1 MRPRSRLM
9 AKKRLPTI
17 REGYEEL
24 LQDMNQT
31 NSCLTVHAE
40 ALSSEA
46 YLQSI
51 CQLARPAFPLR
62 EPDREILALGSLDSF
77 RSGLRLSHVSPPA
90 PSRPPSP
97 TARRHIHGNR
107 GSALAF
113 SNTPVGNHHVSPDPL
128 EYLYGH
134 QSNPILAT
142 DLLQDAKAMSLPPPQ
157 ENRAPAVPCC
167 RVRAHSFPRLCSSP
181 PALRK
186 NSCPEFS
193 LRDTTS
199 SACSQA
205 EPGPPTMSRTDDSR
219 RPSGGIHA
227 ERGSDLGRQRENG
240 GKSGEKHSVISHWIA
255 DCRSAWRETRIRSCM
270 LPAIAEM

>member
-31 NSCLTVHAE
+31 NSCHTVHAE

-77 RSGLRLSHVSPPA
+77 RSGLRLSNVSPPA

-113 SNTPVGNHHVSPDPL
+113 SNTPIGNHHGTPDPL

-134 QSNPILAT
+134 QSNPILPT
-142 DLLQDAKAMSLPPPQ
+142 DLLQDAKGKSLPPQ

-193 LRDTTS
+193 PRDTTS
-199 SACSQA
+199 PACSWA
-205 EPGPPTMSRTDDSR
+205 EACPPTMSKTDDSG
-219 RPSGGIHA
+219 RPSCGVHA
-227 ERGSDLGRQRENG
+227 ERGSDLGGQRENG

-255 DCRSAWRETRIRSCM
+255 DCRSAWREARIRSCM